1 MPGDESFFPPVQY
14 SPLWFFLGV
23 GIFVA
28 IVIWFVAVIWF
39 TRKRALP
46 PPPPLPFSMPLPDS
60 ARDRYL
66 GFIDDVNAGYRRGAL
81 SYSDAHHELSV
92 IIRAFAAEARG
103 VRAPYMTLQDL
114 RDGDHTALADIVE
127 KLYPGEFSGRQDN
140 PIEVAVSR
148 AKGLVSTWR

>member
-14 SPLWFFLGV
+14 SPLWFLLGV

-28 IVIWFVAVIWF
+28 IVIWYVAVIWF

-46 PPPPLPFSMPLPDS
+46 PPPPAPFSLPLPDE
-60 ARDRYL
+60 ARNRYL
-66 GFIDDVNAGYRRGAL
+66 GFIDDVNAGYRRGTL

-127 KLYPGEFSGRQDN
+127 KLYPGEFSGRQEN

>member
-1 MPGDESFFPPVQY
+1 MPGDESYFPPVQY
-14 SPLWFFLGV
+14 SPVWFLIGV

-28 IVIWFVAVIWF
+28 IVIWIVAVIWF

-46 PPPPLPFSMPLPDS
+46 PPPPLPFTLPLPDE
-60 ARDRYL
+60 ARNRYL
-66 GFIDDVNAGYRRGAL
+66 GFIDDVNTGYRRGTL
-81 SYSDAHHELSV
+81 SYADAHHELSV
-92 IIRAFAAEARG
+92 IVRAFAAEARG

-127 KLYPGEFSGRQDN
+127 KLYPGEFSGRQES

-148 AKGLVSTWR
+148 AKGLVATWR

>member
-1 MPGDESFFPPVQY
+1 MPGGESFFPPVQY
-14 SPLWFFLGV
+14 SPLWFFLG
-23 GIFVA
+23 IA
-28 IVIWFVAVIWF
+28 IILLVVVWYVLVLWF

-46 PPPPLPFSMPLPDS
+46 PPPPAPFSFPLPDS

-66 GFIDDVNAGYRRGAL
+66 GFIDDVNTSYRRGTL

-92 IIRAFAAEARG
+92 IVRAFAAEARG

-114 RDGDHTALADIVE
+114 RDGDHTAIADIVE
-127 KLYPGEFSGRQDN
+127 RLYPGEFSGRQDS

-148 AKGLVSTWR
+148 AKGLVATWR